1 MHGLTDSGSS
11 SHTQLAAR
19 AAMVKLLWPVP
30 HCSRSKTC
38 TACHT
43 AGGDRFYCDR
53 CEAQYC
59 GYCCHS
65 KHHKCRGKND
75 QRPATTSKAPAQA
88 HCAQPRRGA
97 VTAAAHPMPPPQRQ
111 HSTKPQVPAASNAP
125 QRHSS
130 SSSNKQGEQA
140 KKSDRQHVTDVHT
153 TQGSAPI
160 KRVQHQSPPRPAS
173 RELSPYLPKGP
184 AQQGKDP
191 ERSWQTKHGDRDR
204 KRRRRT
210 SYYHS
215 PRPAKQAP
223 LSPSPSSTSSPREIT
238 KEHPSPARPET
249 PEPGIDEG
257 QAWVTSAEDGREVE
271 ITHTYR
277 IKESVYDAVAQ
288 AIRAGYKLDRNRTTW
303 GLSQLHPE
311 AAFRIMSNL
320 AHPMYTI
327 PQQYI
332 DHCIG
337 DEWHKN
343 STQQQVHQP
352 HRHALATSA
361 KDSAGRLHNTKPK
374 TW

>member
-1 MHGLTDSGSS
+1 M
-11 SHTQLAAR
+11 A
-19 AAMVKLLWPVP
+19 KLLWPVP

-38 TACHT
+38 ASCFN
-43 AGGDRFYCDR
+43 AGGDRFYCER
-53 CEAQYC
+53 CESQYC

-65 KHHKCRGKND
+65 KHHKCRRKTD
-75 QRPATTSKAPAQA
+75 QHPATTAKAAARA
-88 HCAQPRRGA
+88 HGAQPLRGV

-111 HSTKPQVPAASNAP
+111 CSTKPQVPASSNAP

-130 SSSNKQGEQA
+130 GSSNKQGEQA
-140 KKSDRQHVTDVHT
+140 KSSDWQHVTDVHT

-173 RELSPYLPKGP
+173 RELSPYLPKGT

-215 PRPAKQAP
+215 PKPAKQAP
-223 LSPSPSSTSSPREIT
+223 PSPSPSSTSSREIT
-238 KEHPSPARPET
+238 KEHPSPASPEI
-249 PEPGIDEG
+249 PDPGIDEWE
-257 QAWVTSAEDGREVE
+257 AWENSAEYGREVE

-277 IKESVYDAVAQ
+277 IKESVYEAVGQ
-288 AIRAGYKLDRNRTTW
+288 AIRAGYQLDRNRTTW

-311 AAFRIMSNL
+311 AALRIMSNL
-320 AHPMYTI
+320 AHPMYTV

-337 DEWHKN
+337 DEWHNN
-343 STQQQVHQP
+343 STQQQAHKP
-352 HRHALATSA
+352 HRHARAIAA
-361 KDSAGRLHNTKPK
+361 KESAGRHRTG
-374 TW
+374 TA